1 MPYPILGISNSGLSE
16 ELYYRHIFS
25 PIYSFMFSIRYVY
38 AILLQ
43 SYFLGII
50 QSSMTI

>member
-1 MPYPILGISNSGLSE
+1 MPYPILGISNRGLSE
-16 ELYYRHIFS
+16 EFYYRHIFS

-43 SYFLGII
+43 SYFFGII